1 MALWDRVKAM
11 IAAQPILIDQ
21 GMLEQRAIDS
31 FVDHPGLTEQLLA
44 VQGLTPRPWRVAGL
58 REALG
63 VPAIFGAVTLIS
75 NIVGSLTMRALR
87 NEIELPP
94 AERPRVIVRPDPF
107 RIPREFYRQTAYN
120 MATRGEAW
128 WWIGARDTDGN
139 ALSVLNIPPSEVT
152 VEENPKDLRYPI
164 IKWRGKTMQN
174 EDVRQIVY
182 QQEPG
187 ILRGVG
193 PLQLCQAA
201 ISVAVEAQEWAANYY
216 AEGGL
221 PSVVIHSKVQLT
233 AEDAAALKAQWV
245 QSGNNTPKVV
255 DDQIGDIDDHQQ
267 NTEAAQ
273 MLTAREYQN
282 GDVARMFGIPGTLL
296 DYAVSGSSIVYQNV
310 GQEFDN
316 FLRRCLAPN
325 YLIPIEQT
333 MSDLL
338 PRSTV
343 ARFDVDRLVMA
354 DIKTRYDVYSVG
366 IPIGVITSEEA
377 RQFEGRQPGDTDNA
391 AVPFSPPQAV
401 PNALPIQTRS
411 EKYPELRCG
420 GTWNGAVCGRLLNE
434 EAPPGTV
441 ARCPR
446 CKARNVSTAAPLEN
460 RNVGDERW
468 HEFMAAMAQRPE
480 PQQPI
485 VNVYPADV
493 NVHPPEVNVHP
504 SPVTVNPPSVHVEQ
518 PHITVEQPDLAAAF
532 DRVMAGQE
540 QLATRA
546 IQALE
551 KASERPVNVTVETP
565 DVHVD
570 SPVHIHEGA
579 VNAPVTV
586 QQPQPLPVAAPQPMR
601 RVVKRDKADR
611 IIEVIEE
618 PA

>member
-1 MALWDRVKAM
+1 MAFWDRVKLMLAT
-11 IAAQPILIDQ
+11 QPILADQ
-21 GMLEQRAIDS
+21 GMLETRAIDS

-44 VQGLTPRPWRVAGL
+44 VQGLTPRPWTARSM

-75 NIVGSLTMRALR
+75 NTIGSLTMKALR
-87 NEIELPP
+87 NGLRMPDED
-94 AERPRVIVRPDPF
+94 RPIVIVRPNPF
-107 RIPREFYRQTAYN
+107 KIPREFYRQLGWYL
-120 MATRGEAW
+120 ATRGEG
-128 WWIGARDTDGN
+128 WIWIAKRDGDGN
-139 ALSVLNIPPSEVT
+139 ALSVLTPHPAEITVT
-152 VEENPKDLRYPI
+152 EDPRDLLRPI
-164 IKWRGKTMQN
+164 IEWRGKRMPN
-174 EDVRQIVY
+174 EDMRQIIY
-182 QQEPG
+182 TSDG
-187 ILRGVG
+187 DLRGFG

-201 ISVAVEAQEWAANYY
+201 ISVAVESQEWAANFY
-216 AEGGL
+216 AGGGN
-221 PSVVIHSKVQLT
+221 PPTVIKSAVRLT
-233 AEDAAALKAQWV
+233 ETEATALKTQWMA
-245 QSGNNTPKVV
+245 GDNNTPKVV
-255 DDQIGDIDDHQQ
+255 DDAIESVSALPQD
-267 NTEAAQ
+267 TEAAQ
-273 MLTAREYQN
+273 MMQAREYQV
-282 GDVARMFGIPGTLL
+282 GDVARMFNIPDDLL
-296 DYAVSGSSIVYQNV
+296 NHAVQGSAITYQNV
-310 GQEFDN
+310 GGEFER
-316 FLRRCLAPN
+316 FLRQCLRPN
-325 YLIPIEQT
+325 YLEAIEQT
-333 MSDLL
+333 MTDLL

-343 ARFDVDRLVMA
+343 ARFNTDALTLA
-354 DIKTRYDVYSVG
+354 DIKTRYDVYGVG
-366 IPIGVITSEEA
+366 IDKGIITAEMA
-377 RQFEGRQPGDTDNA
+377 AAFEGITGGDIENA
-391 AVPFSPPQAV
+391 PVPFSPPAAI
-401 PNALPIQTRS
+401 PPSLPIQARS
-411 EKYPELRCG
+411 EASELRCSG
-420 GTWNGAVCGRLLNE
+420 CRRKLA
-434 EAPPGTV
+434 EAAGPGTTIV
-441 ARCPR
+441 CQR
-446 CKARNVSTAAPLEN
+446 CKTVNTTDAAPLET

-518 PHITVEQPDLAAAF
+518 PHITVEQPDLAAAL

-546 IQALE
+546 IEALE